1 MTRVNIAGREFGST
15 GAKTDPGDTKTRLGH
30 IAEIVP
36 FQNENFWKNQFAE
49 MLAHLE
55 VYGIAVWDAATTYVL
70 NSYAVGSNGIIYRA
84 IASPYI
90 NQDPVSSPTQW
101 IKAFVDYDTVETIT
115 AIKTFNALKL
125 GGNQDANNKKITLL
139 ATPTS
144 NQDAANKAYVDSGR
158 AVTQE
163 VYTQSGTGIICT
175 GTVPHDTSIPLI
187 TEGTLVMTRTITKKS
202 ASSVLRVSLVAQ
214 VDSGAGSD
222 VVATLV
228 EPSIDATNVLAVCI
242 GGLHTAGRIQTISLT
257 HHIEGL
263 AAGSYTFTVR
273 VGADGGTSYFNREA
287 AGDRYGGGLSSSI
300 TVAEIEP

>member
-15 GAKTDPGDTKTRLGH
+15 GAKTDPGDAKTRLGH
-30 IAEIVP
+30 VAEIVP
-36 FQNENFWKNQFAE
+36 FQNENFWKNQFAG

-70 NSYAVGSNGIIYRA
+70 NSYAVGSNGFIYRA

-144 NQDAANKAYVDSGR
+144 NQDATNKAYVDAKTDGDDHTFLDSESNAMVKGHVYETQTSGF
-158 AVTQE
+158 VTA
-163 VYTQSGTGIICT
+163 YSSGITGNTIYCYVNSSDA
-175 GTVPHDTSIPLI
+175 GPASGP
-187 TEGTLVMTRTITKKS
+187 TITQPKS
-202 ASSVLRVSLVAQ
+202 NTNGVTAVSFFVGKGKFFDMAHAADDL
-214 VDSGAGSD
+214 
-222 VVATLV
+222 
-228 EPSIDATNVLAVCI
+228 I
-242 GGLHTAGRIQTISLT
+242 ISWTPLM
-257 HHIEGL
+257 
-263 AAGSYTFTVR
+263 A
-273 VGADGGTSYFNREA
+273 
-287 AGDRYGGGLSSSI
+287 GGGNPI
-300 TVAEIEP
+300 DRD